1 MLILEHTYFITGF
14 PGFIATKLL
23 EALQHKYPSSQF
35 YLLTLKQERKIA
47 EQKLKGYGKNTVLLE
62 GDITKEGLGLPDYI
76 RSETAEKITHC
87 IHLAALYDLTAAYS
101 PSYSCNVLGTEHVIK
116 FVKTCKNI
124 KRFGYFSTAYV
135 SGNEKGKIAES
146 SLSEPAGF
154 RNYYE
159 QTKYEAERMVRMYMD
174 ELPITVFRPGI
185 IVGDSRTGETIKF
198 DGPYFMMQFLRRLS
212 ALPIPYIGRTISKIH
227 LVPVDF
233 IVNAS
238 VFLMHD
244 KRGESKT
251 YHLLS
256 PSSPKI
262 HDAYT
267 LICKE
272 LNNKK
277 PSWHLPRSIADRML
291 SISFISKWL
300 GVPRETISY
309 FSHKAEYDTSQLVE
323 DLEGTGITCP
333 PFEEYVPVLVRYYKE
348 NAADISLKRY

>member
-23 EALQHKYPSSQF
+23 EALRHKYPSAKF
-35 YLLTLKQERKIA
+35 YLLILKHEREIA
-47 EQKLKGYGKNTVLLE
+47 EKKLKVGDENTVLLE
-62 GDITKEGLGLPDYI
+62 GDITKDRLGLSDRLI
-76 RSETAEKITHC
+76 REISDNITHC

-135 SGNEKGKIAES
+135 SGNDKGKIIES

-159 QTKYEAERMVRMYMD
+159 QTKYEAERMVWMYMD
-174 ELPITVFRPGI
+174 ELPITIFRPGI
-185 IVGDSRTGETIKF
+185 IVGDSRTGVTIKF

-212 ALPIPYIGRTISKIH
+212 ALPIPYIGRTASKIH

-233 IVNAS
+233 IIDAS
-238 VFLMHD
+238 VFLLHD

-262 HDAYT
+262 QDAYT

-272 LNNKK
+272 LNDKT
-277 PSWHLPRSIADRML
+277 PSWHLPQTIADRLL
-291 SISFISKWL
+291 SISFISKWF

-309 FSHKAEYDTSQLVE
+309 FSHEAEYDTSQLVE

-333 PFEEYVPVLVRYYKE
+333 SFEEYVPVLVRYYKE
-348 NAADISLKRY
+348 NAADVSLKRY